1 MTQQELD
8 SKIYDTKVYIA
19 DKFRDIQSQASAL
32 KNVEDESK
40 VKQTLTKI
48 TDFAADI
55 FRAYGTLEEL
65 FHEEPEMEN
74 EEEYDYAAV

>member
-1 MTQQELD
+1 MTQQKLD

-19 DKFRDIQSQASAL
+19 DKFRDIQLQASAL
-32 KNVEDESK
+32 KNVEDENK

-65 FHEEPEMEN
+65 FREEPET
-74 EEEYDYAAV
+74 EEEYDYRQFDV